1 MKKLILCFAGFVV
14 ATNCMVNSAFAV
26 QEKTV
31 EDGDEFTAEISAIDL
46 NRIKVPG
53 DRVRN
58 IRGSLGE
65 VIDPIIDGRTGDAF
79 LKLPFPGHKP
89 INIFVVTEKD
99 FTYKGT
105 LFPKSIPAEQIVL
118 RNDKA
123 AISSNNVEGVKSSR
137 NSYENQIINLM
148 KVMRDKKNT
157 DGYQVKNQSKYVD
170 LGDISMRRS
179 SIYKGQNFVGEIF
192 VLKNSTN
199 KVISLEE
206 KFFYKNGVRAVKIE
220 NADLLPGESTE
231 IFIVS

>member
-14 ATNCMVNSAFAV
+14 AANCVVSSAFAA

-31 EDGDEFTAEISAIDL
+31 EDGDEFTAEVSAIDL
-46 NRIKVPG
+46 NRIKVTG
-53 DRVRN
+53 DRIRN
-58 IRGSLGE
+58 IKGTPGE
-65 VIDPIIDGRTGDAF
+65 IIEPIIDAKTGDAF

-89 INIFVVTEKD
+89 INIFIITEKD

-118 RNDKA
+118 RNDRA
-123 AISSNNVEGVKSSR
+123 SISSSAEVVKSSR
-137 NSYENQIINLM
+137 NSYENQIIKLM
-148 KVMRDKKNT
+148 RAMRDKKSI
-157 DGYQVKNQSKYVD
+157 DGYQVKSQSKYVD
-170 LGDISMRRS
+170 LGDLSMRRS

-192 VLKNSTN
+192 LLKNSTN

-220 NADLLPGESTE
+220 KTEILPDESTE

>member
-1 MKKLILCFAGFVV
+1 MKKLILCFAGFV
-14 ATNCMVNSAFAV
+14 AAANCMVGSAFAV

-58 IRGSLGE
+58 IRGSLGD

-79 LKLPFPGHKP
+79 LKLPFPGNKP

-123 AISSNNVEGVKSSR
+123 VISNSNSEGVKSSR

-192 VLKNSTN
+192 LLKNSTN
-199 KVISLEE
+199 KVLSLEE

-220 NADLLPGESTE
+220 NTELLPGESTE